1 MNSAATRVSGSI
13 GVAAEPEAE
22 REIRRLRVLTL
33 TPFYPSVEDGSQGGF
48 VAEPLSWTERGE
60 VENHVIAVQPFYRGR
75 LHAVDADISSRWKT
89 YFSVPG
95 NLGLPM
101 AGSFLA
107 AGLMRSVRKMH
118 RLRGFDL
125 IHAHGALP
133 CGHAATAISRKLGI
147 PFVVSVHGLD
157 VFSAAQGGGALGWCR
172 RVSEKVYG
180 SARAVICI
188 SEKVRERLGQDFS
201 RKSKVVYNGVNEEMF
216 RPGMDLE
223 SPRTVLSV
231 GNLIPIKGHALLLR
245 AFARV
250 VESVPDCSLEIFG
263 HGPERGDLIRLAQQ
277 LRISE
282 RVRFEGRQSREEIA
296 AAMQRC
302 AVFALPSS
310 YEGLGCVYL
319 ESMASGKPAIG
330 CRGQGIEEIIE
341 HGNNGLLISPG
352 SETELSESLRMLLQ
366 NPDLRR
372 RMGMS
377 ARSVILQRHTLDHQ
391 ARQLMEIYR
400 ECAQ

>member
-1 MNSAATRVSGSI
+1 
-13 GVAAEPEAE
+13 
-22 REIRRLRVLTL
+22 
-33 TPFYPSVEDGSQGGF
+33 
-48 VAEPLSWTERGE
+48 
-60 VENHVIAVQPFYRGR
+60 
-75 LHAVDADISSRWKT
+75 
-89 YFSVPG
+89 
-95 NLGLPM
+95 
-101 AGSFLA
+101 
-107 AGLMRSVRKMH
+107 
-118 RLRGFDL
+118 
-125 IHAHGALP
+125 
-133 CGHAATAISRKLGI
+133 
-147 PFVVSVHGLD
+147 
-157 VFSAAQGGGALGWCR
+157 
-172 RVSEKVYG
+172 
-180 SARAVICI
+180 
-188 SEKVRERLGQDFS
+188 
-201 RKSKVVYNGVNEEMF
+201 
-216 RPGMDLE
+216 
-223 SPRTVLSV
+223 VLSV